1 MNPPMNRSSL
11 CQRISPV
18 GVDREFDP
26 VRAWQR
32 VALQAA
38 KEGNPDKLVEFSRE
52 LQRKLN
58 GENAEPRRP
67 SAQRKSTSLPDELKI
82 VAIR

>member
-1 MNPPMNRSSL
+1 MNSPMNHSSL

-18 GVDREFDP
+18 IVDREFDP
-26 VRAWQR
+26 VGAWQR

-38 KEGNPDKLVEFSRE
+38 KEGNPDKLVEFSIE

-58 GENAEPRRP
+58 GENGISRRP
-67 SAQRKSTSLPDELKI
+67 SGKRKSTNLP
-82 VAIR
+82 VN

>member
-1 MNPPMNRSSL
+1 MLKTWVNSPMNHSSL

-18 GVDREFDP
+18 LVDREFDP

-32 VALQAA
+32 VARQAA
-38 KEGNPDKLVEFSRE
+38 KEGNPNKLVKFSRE

-67 SAQRKSTSLPDELKI
+67 SRPTE
-82 VAIR
+82 IR

>member
-1 MNPPMNRSSL
+1 MNSPMNQSSL
-11 CQRISPV
+11 CPRISPV
-18 GVDREFDP
+18 IVDREFDP

-58 GENAEPRRP
+58 GENGAPRRP
-67 SAQRKSTSLPDELKI
+67 SAKRKSTNLL
-82 VAIR
+82 VN

>member
-1 MNPPMNRSSL
+1 MNSPMNHSSL

-18 GVDREFDP
+18 IVDREFDP
-26 VRAWQR
+26 VGAWQR

-38 KEGNPDKLVEFSRE
+38 KEGNPDKLVEFSIE

-58 GENAEPRRP
+58 GETEYLAAPLANGNPLICR
-67 SAQRKSTSLPDELKI
+67 
-82 VAIR
+82 